1 MPPEIIRRL
10 PVRFTYDNNYFR
22 DPYQGIPQGGYTPI
36 IEKLL
41 SSVSGE
47 PYYPINNEKNT
58 ELYKKYRALADDC
71 SWLLLGGR
79 LAQYSYFDTDKTIRA
94 ALDLAEKELSSLYY
108 LIS

>member
-41 SSVSGE
+41 SSAEVQLGVDFNKSRDEFKAMAKKVLYTFLIIPLGDL
-47 PYYPINNEKNT
+47 NT
-58 ELYKKYRALADDC
+58 EVSDLKMKGLRLTI
-71 SWLLLGGR
+71 GR
-79 LAQYSYFDTDKTIRA
+79 G
-94 ALDLAEKELSSLYY
+94 
-108 LIS
+108 